1 MQAKCVSSAYTSC
14 NVVSSVSH
22 GIYIPN
28 AMATDWRFA
37 NYLAQRLHAG
47 AWDISELAR
56 RTKSTRPSVYRW
68 LRGGK
73 PPAIEKRRDMF
84 DSFGFKTVDE
94 FDTAWLAMP
103 RNATAGLQDLNSRT
117 AVDAASE
124 SQPSGNPGQLDNNVG
139 RIPANPL
146 PIPEW
151 SAEIACGH
159 WIDCSTAALDPD
171 TQMAIIRAVRFR
183 VRVMGD
189 SMLPKYKPGACVQF
203 RIVRMDEE
211 ALQIG
216 AHYYVQNSAGQCTLK
231 VLKAIEEDEYVLA
244 PTNRKYKPLRIAKQ
258 MVARWAI
265 VETIVVAPWEE

>member
-1 MQAKCVSSAYTSC
+1 MTALRNAKLWAQPDLASAAEIDVNTVKRIEPRLSIGVHVATVRAIARAL
-14 NVVSSVSH
+14 NVDPSEILADNEVVSLV
-22 GIYIPN
+22 
-28 AMATDWRFA
+28 
-37 NYLAQRLHAG
+37 
-47 AWDISELAR
+47 
-56 RTKSTRPSVYRW
+56 
-68 LRGGK
+68 
-73 PPAIEKRRDMF
+73 
-84 DSFGFKTVDE
+84 
-94 FDTAWLAMP
+94 
-103 RNATAGLQDLNSRT
+103 
-117 AVDAASE
+117 AVQQMD
-124 SQPSGNPGQLDNNVG
+124 PFDNNVG

-171 TQMAIIRAVRFR
+171 TQMAIIRAGRFR

-216 AHYYVQNSAGQCTLK
+216 AHYYVQNSDGQCTLK

-265 VETIVVAPWEE
+265 VETIVVAPWE

>member
-1 MQAKCVSSAYTSC
+1 MKVFVRRRRNEMGLSQAAFAKIAGVEAHTIWQIEK
-14 NVVSSVSH
+14 
-22 GIYIPN
+22 G
-28 AMATDWRFA
+28 ATKSPKSDTV
-37 NYLAQRLHAG
+37 QG
-47 AWDISELAR
+47 LAR
-56 RTKSTRPSVYRW
+56 ALAIPPEQVVLMLRDDSPKS
-68 LRGGK
+68 
-73 PPAIEKRRDMF
+73 
-84 DSFGFKTVDE
+84 
-94 FDTAWLAMP
+94 DTAFDPNSAANFLKARGETPPENSEHANIQHAP
-103 RNATAGLQDLNSRT
+103 R
-117 AVDAASE
+117 VI
-124 SQPSGNPGQLDNNVG
+124 PS
-139 RIPANPL
+139 
-146 PIPEW
+146 IPEW
-151 SAEIACGH
+151 TAEIACGH

-171 TQMAIIRAVRFR
+171 TQMAIIRAGRFR

-216 AHYYVQNSAGQCTLK
+216 AHYYVQNSDGQCTLK